1 MLENIKLFATD
12 NNRSTY
18 EEGDNYT
25 EPYVSLIDGDNSV
38 FYNKSNRGDDTP
50 VQTLGFKFDAGAYG
64 LKIAGTYG
72 YNGNFIV
79 AQIYRNGDNAM
90 LFDTNGNTLTSSRP
104 LEDTFVQS
112 LCDAITNTLGQL
124 CETYILIDSP
134 VSYPNAIENWN
145 MYQLV
150 SPNL

>member
-12 NNRSTY
+12 NNRLSY

-25 EPYVSLIDGDNSV
+25 EPYVSLVDGDNSV

-50 VQTLGFKFDAGAYG
+50 VQILGFKFDAGAYG

-72 YNGNFIV
+72 YNENFIV

-104 LEDTFVQS
+104 LEDTFVQN
-112 LCDAITNTLGQL
+112 LCDAITNTLGEL

-150 SPNL
+150 SQNL